1 LDGRLARFAASGG
14 MPTLPKPFACRQADL
29 RPKVILISSS
39 NGRRTTQCCPGSLT
53 GFMIKADSQPAE
65 RVFAHL
71 NLTTHARDL
80 KVLAGIKNMLV
91 QTSQEQSGSA
101 HVVVLGNEKGGS
113 GKSTTA
119 LHVAVALLKAGQRV
133 ATIDLDCRQQSFTR
147 YLGNRRAWARRTGLN
162 LELPVHRCI
171 KLGDTMQIA
180 DNESSEFLQFMDA
193 VSTVERTF
201 DFIVI
206 DTPGSDSYL
215 MRLAHS
221 MADTLVTPINDS
233 FLDFDVLGTVD
244 PATYSV
250 TGESHYAEMVRDARR
265 KRRQLDGASTD
276 WIVVRNRLSM
286 LGSRNKQLV
295 AGGLKE
301 LSLRMGFRA
310 IDGFAERVVYREFFP
325 RGLTA
330 LDDLDEAT
338 LGTRPSMG
346 HVTAREEVTSLLR
359 QLKLPLDER
368 GRRRAASRAEWFAQV
383 DKPLEVHDILGA

>member
-1 LDGRLARFAASGG
+1 
-14 MPTLPKPFACRQADL
+14 
-29 RPKVILISSS
+29 
-39 NGRRTTQCCPGSLT
+39 
-53 GFMIKADSQPAE
+53 
-65 RVFAHL
+65 
-71 NLTTHARDL
+71 
-80 KVLAGIKNMLV
+80 MLV
-91 QTSQEQSGSA
+91 QASQGQAASA

-133 ATIDLDCRQQSFTR
+133 ATIDLDSRQQSFTR
-147 YLGNRRAWARRTGLN
+147 YLNNRRAWARRTGLD
-162 LELPVHRCI
+162 LEVPFHCCV
-171 KLGDTMQIA
+171 KLGETMQIA
-180 DNESSEFLQFMDA
+180 DNESSEFDQFIAA
-193 VSTVERTF
+193 VSAVERAF

-206 DTPGSDSYL
+206 DTPGADSYL

-233 FLDFDVLGTVD
+233 FLDFDLLGTVD
-244 PATYSV
+244 AADYSV

-265 KRRQLDGASTD
+265 KRRQVDGATTD

-295 AGGLKE
+295 ADGLKE
-301 LSLRMGFRA
+301 LSLRLGFRA

-330 LDDLDEAT
+330 LDDLNEET

-346 HVTAREEVTSLLR
+346 HVTAREEVMGLLR

-368 GRRRAASRAEWFAQV
+368 GRRRAASRPEWFAQV

>member
-1 LDGRLARFAASGG
+1 
-14 MPTLPKPFACRQADL
+14 
-29 RPKVILISSS
+29 
-39 NGRRTTQCCPGSLT
+39 
-53 GFMIKADSQPAE
+53 
-65 RVFAHL
+65 
-71 NLTTHARDL
+71 
-80 KVLAGIKNMLV
+80 MLV
-91 QTSQEQSGSA
+91 QASQGQSGSA

-113 GKSTTA
+113 GKSTIA

-147 YLGNRRAWARRTGLN
+147 YVNNRRAWALRSGLD
-162 LELPVHRCI
+162 LELPVHCCI
-171 KLGDTMQIA
+171 KLGETMQIA
-180 DNESSEFLQFMDA
+180 DNESSEFEQFMAA

-244 PATYSV
+244 AANYSV

-265 KRRQLDGASTD
+265 NRRQLDGATTD

-295 AGGLKE
+295 ADGLKE
-301 LSLRMGFRA
+301 LSLRLGFRA

-330 LDDLDEAT
+330 LDDLNEET

-346 HVTAREEVTSLLR
+346 HVTAREEVTGLLR

-368 GRRRAASRAEWFAQV
+368 GRRRAANRAEWFAQV
-383 DKPLEVHDILGA
+383 DKPLEVHDILEA